1 MAANRMDSLDGMF
14 DDHPSLSA
22 SLEDFENNENAS
34 PLFRLPS
41 QHSGFKSDDSEADV
55 ESNSEGPWSPP
66 AWKQQNTGSG
76 WYRHQPY
83 QQGNPDPRSSGSPSR
98 SREMSPKYESARE
111 DEGDVTIPANI
122 PLPRGS
128 MSPVKER
135 SPSPSPY
142 PAGGQDFGETFGQ
155 AEQAAV
161 MHESPNNYIRFAVRA
176 EVQHRT
182 EPLEAAFSWIRTYYK
197 HFTKTWSSLTLAISI
212 TVLSISML
220 RMLFQPPAQSP
231 LPDLVKVAGL
241 ARSFE
246 PLIYYSENGVQQI
259 GDLQETG
266 VAVWDLGESMRTA
279 NMTSA
284 PLIVRSLDDLS
295 ESLKTLAIELTKF
308 FANVDGDI
316 DGILIVM
323 EWAKRELSALSSAPP
338 TSLSSAFSNIHS
350 LFSRLG
356 ILEHPSTGLPTKVG
370 KVITDLFGA
379 TPPQRTRQT
388 LQRTFLEFLS
398 VLEESINN
406 ELTYS
411 TALFSL
417 FESIDREFLNLQ
429 RTVTRES
436 DAQERLEGEFLSS
449 LWTRVLG
456 PNASTLRKYEK
467 NKALLSS
474 VRSRTIQNKHLLID
488 HNGKLLSLKV
498 NLETL
503 RRKLVSPLV
512 RREDGSNVS
521 VEEQIRGL
529 DGTYEYLRTVREKQK
544 GRLMDLLYGA
554 GSRRMG
560 LGREEAAGIE
570 GR

>member
-1 MAANRMDSLDGMF
+1 
-14 DDHPSLSA
+14 
-22 SLEDFENNENAS
+22 
-34 PLFRLPS
+34 
-41 QHSGFKSDDSEADV
+41 
-55 ESNSEGPWSPP
+55 
-66 AWKQQNTGSG
+66 
-76 WYRHQPY
+76 
-83 QQGNPDPRSSGSPSR
+83 
-98 SREMSPKYESARE
+98 
-111 DEGDVTIPANI
+111 
-122 PLPRGS
+122 
-128 MSPVKER
+128 
-135 SPSPSPY
+135 
-142 PAGGQDFGETFGQ
+142 
-155 AEQAAV
+155 
-161 MHESPNNYIRFAVRA
+161 
-176 EVQHRT
+176 
-182 EPLEAAFSWIRTYYK
+182 
-197 HFTKTWSSLTLAISI
+197 
-212 TVLSISML
+212 ML

-544 GRLMDLLYGA
+544 SRLMDLLYGA